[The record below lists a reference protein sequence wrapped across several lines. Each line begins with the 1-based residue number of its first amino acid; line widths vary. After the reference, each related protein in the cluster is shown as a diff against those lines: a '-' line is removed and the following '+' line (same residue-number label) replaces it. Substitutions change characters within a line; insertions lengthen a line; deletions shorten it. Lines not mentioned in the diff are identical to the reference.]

1 MFRISLSHSAWLKGP
16 DIDSNVV
23 VTNNRR
29 KETRCAWTSECC
41 IVWSPYG
48 FSLRC
53 LCADTEGR
61 SLACIHCTHRVR
73 RADPGLNRTALVRH
87 PSRKLNLLQT
97 RFTLRQLEV
106 TTVDLQLLRP
116 FWLTHAREPAEPLLQ
131 GVDADLPGKKN
142 LQYFALWIPVC
153 FLLFFFCPL
162 SPVILSEIW
171 ISARH
176 QSFFFNKINLPLH

>member
-16 DIDSNVV
+16 DITSNVV

-53 LCADTEGR
+53 LCADAEGR

-116 FWLTHAREPAEPLLQ
+116 FWLTHCSGTCWATVAGCRRWPAWKKKPSIFCV
-131 GVDADLPGKKN
+131 VDSS
-142 LQYFALWIPVC
+142 
-153 FLLFFFCPL
+153 LFFVVFFLPSLSCNPL
-162 SPVILSEIW
+162 WNLNLSAPSI
-171 ISARH
+171 I
-176 QSFFFNKINLPLH
+176 FFLIK

>member
-116 FWLTHAREPAEPLLQ
+116 FWLTHCSGTCWATVAGCRRWPAW
-131 GVDADLPGKKN
+131 KN
-142 LQYFALWIPVC
+142 LQYFALWIPAC
-153 FLLFFFCPL
+153 FFLF
-162 SPVILSEIW
+162 
-171 ISARH
+171 
-176 QSFFFNKINLPLH
+176 SFFLPSLSCNPLWNLNLSAPSIIFFLIK